1 MLNGKNYLKW
11 SQLVRTVLKKKKM
24 EDQPSHGYRA
34 ETGRSLEAWDEED
47 YDYGVAMEFY
57 NSGD

>member
-1 MLNGKNYLKW
+1 MERITLNGL
-11 SQLVRTVLKKKKM
+11 SLSAPCKKKKM